1 MSASEEEE
9 QADTELCPYCG
20 QDTCEHHAIS
30 LDLTFRQVVG
40 GALFEEC
47 DTCLARITAMLAGD
61 DEDPDVAE
69 EAFERMEEVLGELPG
84 LHAIDSEFEGGPGQS
99 SAMRHY
105 WIRDPTML
113 PGLSSRLE
121 ATDA

>member
-1 MSASEEEE
+1 MSASEAED

-20 QDTCEHHAIS
+20 QDSCEHHAIS

-47 DTCLARITAMLAGD
+47 AACLARITATLAGD
-61 DEDPDVAE
+61 DEDADVE
-69 EAFERMEEVLGELPG
+69 DDAFERMEEVLGELPG
-84 LHAIDSEFEGGPGQS
+84 LHDIDSEFHGGPGQS

-105 WIRDPTML
+105 WIRDPAML
-113 PGLSSRLE
+113 PGLSSLLE
-121 ATDA
+121 AADA